1 MCLRTDHLIFDGEG
15 RKRGGGVGGEGD
27 SCGNTK
33 AAIMENA
40 GKNGTS
46 KRSRVE
52 GVIWRK
58 AVSHLGS
65 VFKLELLKK

>member
-1 MCLRTDHLIFDGEG
+1 M
-15 RKRGGGVGGEGD
+15 GGEGD

-46 KRSRVE
+46 KGLVSRE
-52 GVIWRK
+52 LFGE
-58 AVSHLGS
+58 
-65 VFKLELLKK
+65 KL